1 MAPLPRHRNWS
12 RQSYELPAELRPD
25 NYAIPTPDHRHLMPS
40 WCGIRSAERPDR
52 RIP

>member
-1 MAPLPRHRNWS
+1 
-12 RQSYELPAELRPD
+12 
-25 NYAIPTPDHRHLMPS
+25 MPS